1 MRLRS
6 LGRYMA
12 GWFGWVPFA
21 AILVLVL
28 AWGER
33 LPGMAVALVAMS
45 LVGAVLTAV
54 HHAEV
59 VAHRVGE
66 PFGTLILAL
75 AVTVIEAALVVS
87 MILSGGAGAAAIA
100 RDTVYAAVMIVCN
113 GVVGLCLLLGG
124 LRHHVLVFRVD
135 GTSPAL
141 SVLAALSVLVLVL
154 PGFTTTTPGPTYS
167 ASQLAFAGLMSLVL
181 YAAFVFVQTVRHR
194 DYFLPVET
202 DAREEH
208 AAPPGNGETA
218 LSLGLLLVCLVAVVG
233 LAKLLAPVIQSGVGA
248 IGAPAAVV
256 GVAIAMLVLLPET
269 LAAAR
274 AARANRMQTS
284 LNLALGSALA
294 TIGLTIPVVAALS
307 VMFGFPLVLGLPG
320 KEMVLLA
327 LTLMVS
333 VLTLGSGRAT
343 VLQGTV
349 HLVMFTVFLFLA
361 VVP

>member
-167 ASQLAFAGLMSLVL
+167 PSQLAFAGLMSLVL

-202 DAREEH
+202 GARDEH
-208 AAPPGNGETA
+208 APPPGNGETA

-327 LTLMVS
+327 LTLIVS

>member
-1 MRLRS
+1 MFRAALRYLSHWYGWIPFVAGIVLAFAWGRS
-6 LGRYMA
+6 LGS
-12 GWFGWVPFA
+12 FA
-21 AILVLVL
+21 VLVV
-28 AWGER
+28 
-33 LPGMAVALVAMS
+33 AVS

-87 MILSGGAGAAAIA
+87 MILSGGDGAAAIA
-100 RDTVYAAVMIVCN
+100 RDTVYATVMIVCN

-124 LRHHVLVFRVD
+124 LRHHVLVYRVD

-141 SVLAALSVLVLVL
+141 SVLAALAVLVLVL
-154 PGFTTTTPGPTYS
+154 PSFTTTTVQPTYS
-167 ASQLAFAGLMSLVL
+167 TSQLAFAGLMSLVL
-181 YAAFVFVQTVRHR
+181 YGAFVFVQTVRHR

-202 DAREEH
+202 GDKNEH
-208 AAPPGNGETA
+208 APPPGNRET
-218 LSLGLLLVCLVAVVG
+218 LVSLALLLVCLVAVVG
-233 LAKLLAPVIQSGVGA
+233 LAKMLAPVIQSGVKV

-269 LAAAR
+269 VAAAR

-294 TIGLTIPVVAALS
+294 TIGLTIPVVATLS
-307 VMFGFPLVLGLPG
+307 VLLGFPLTLGLPG

-327 LTLMVS
+327 LTLIVS

-349 HLVMFTVFLFLA
+349 HLVLFAVFLFLA

>member
-1 MRLRS
+1 ML
-6 LGRYMA
+6 A
-12 GWFGWVPFA
+12 F
-21 AILVLVL
+21 
-28 AWGER
+28 AWGQ
-33 LPGMAVALVAMS
+33 ALGTIGVLLVSVS

-124 LRHHVLVFRVD
+124 LRHHVLAFRVD

-194 DYFLPVET
+194 DYFLP
-202 DAREEH
+202 
-208 AAPPGNGETA
+208 
-218 LSLGLLLVCLVAVVG
+218 
-233 LAKLLAPVIQSGVGA
+233 
-248 IGAPAAVV
+248 
-256 GVAIAMLVLLPET
+256 
-269 LAAAR
+269 
-274 AARANRMQTS
+274 
-284 LNLALGSALA
+284 
-294 TIGLTIPVVAALS
+294 
-307 VMFGFPLVLGLPG
+307 
-320 KEMVLLA
+320 
-327 LTLMVS
+327 
-333 VLTLGSGRAT
+333 
-343 VLQGTV
+343 
-349 HLVMFTVFLFLA
+349 
-361 VVP
+361 